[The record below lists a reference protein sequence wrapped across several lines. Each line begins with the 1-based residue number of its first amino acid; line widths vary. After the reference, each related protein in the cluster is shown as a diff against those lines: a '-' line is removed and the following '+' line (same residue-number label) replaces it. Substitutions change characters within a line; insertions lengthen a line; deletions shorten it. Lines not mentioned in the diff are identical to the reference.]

1 MVQMKDQFLQAVKS
15 NNVLLV
21 IGETGS
27 GKTTQMTQYL
37 EEAGYRIWS
46 LT

>member
-1 MVQMKDQFLQAVKS
+1 MKDQFLQAVKS

-37 EEAGYRIWS
+37 EEAGYRLCS
-46 LT
+46 